1 MVQLKEYLLPIIL
14 TIIIGACTDSNNA
27 EESRLSL
34 KGEQIKVTQGG
45 SVCRRFPCGNGFYDC
60 VFIIR
65 QKRECQ
71 SLQKRRLHNLRK
83 LHNPSQRTQ
92 RERDQFC
99 VAKIH
104 RQEYN
109 GL

>member
-34 KGEQIKVTQGG
+34 KGEQIKVTQGDLYVADFLAVTD
-45 SVCRRFPCGNGFYDC
+45 SMIVFSSYDRNGNVKVY
-60 VFIIR
+60 
-65 QKRECQ
+65 K
-71 SLQKRRLHNLRK
+71 KRRLHNLRK

>member
-34 KGEQIKVTQGG
+34 KGEQIKVTQGDLYVADFLAVTD
-45 SVCRRFPCGNGFYDC
+45 SMIVFSSYDRNGNVKVYKKDDC
-60 VFIIR
+60 TISESYTI
-65 QKRECQ
+65 
-71 SLQKRRLHNLRK
+71 LRK
-83 LHNPSQRTQ
+83 GRS
-92 RERDQFC
+92 ERDQFC